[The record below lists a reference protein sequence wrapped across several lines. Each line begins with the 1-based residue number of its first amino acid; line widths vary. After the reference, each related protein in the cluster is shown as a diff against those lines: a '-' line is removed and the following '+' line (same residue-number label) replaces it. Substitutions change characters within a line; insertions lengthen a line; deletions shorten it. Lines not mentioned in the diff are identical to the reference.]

1 MVIRTDEGMVDL
13 CVDDGGDGD
22 PCISI
27 ETSARRKT
35 VRGNY
40 VWDLDIVY
48 LGVEEAKELAK
59 QLTAFCDKYG
69 KEQRDGI
76 QDTTGKI

>member
-1 MVIRTDEGMVDL
+1 MIIRTDEGMVDL
-13 CVDDGGDGD
+13 CADDGGDGD

-40 VWDLDIVY
+40 IWDLDTVY

-59 QLTAFCDKYG
+59 QLTAFCDKY
-69 KEQRDGI
+69 DNS
-76 QDTTGKI
+76 